1 MDWEPC
7 GSGRVSGTY
16 NHTTVLTQ
24 SHLSKALHTSIFFCC
39 SDIRWWL
46 GEGRRPTKSFCEQ
59 NLYSMSSTIECVGKE
74 GVWSHG
80 RGVVP
85 WKGCGPM
92 LGWSSHEWSAIE
104 LTRNLDN
111 HLVCGL
117 EAIGTLNRTSVVA
130 SVHEGDGT
138 NRQCG
143 DVTLGGGGEGEEALG
158 PTNSPLSTTATD
170 GTGDVGHTPFLHV
183 Q

>member
-16 NHTTVLTQ
+16 NHTTVLTH

-59 NLYSMSSTIECVGKE
+59 NLYSMSSTIECVGRE

-80 RGVVP
+80 GRKGCGPMVEGRGVVP
-85 WKGCGPM
+85 WWKEGTWSHGGRKGCGPM
-92 LGWSSHEWSAIE
+92 VEGRGVVPWWDGVHMSGQPLNLLVT
-104 LTRNLDN
+104 LT
-111 HLVCGL
+111 
-117 EAIGTLNRTSVVA
+117 TTWSVVLKP
-130 SVHEGDGT
+130 
-138 NRQCG
+138 
-143 DVTLGGGGEGEEALG
+143 LG
-158 PTNSPLSTTATD
+158 
-170 GTGDVGHTPFLHV
+170 H
-183 Q
+183 